1 MKRETLNSRLGFLLL
16 TAGCAIGLGN
26 VWRFPFVVGEHGGA
40 AFVVLYLLFLVILGL
55 PVMTMELA
63 VGRAAKRSLYGAYK
77 TLPKSKFPWHVPGGV
92 FFSGSVILMM
102 YYTTVA
108 GWLLSYTWMYITGA
122 MKTVTPSDTGAVF
135 GALLAS
141 PMNNVLPMLLVVV
154 AGSVV
159 CYIGLQKGVERI
171 TKILMAGLF
180 ILLFVLSFKSMFL
193 PEAKAAMKFYLYPDF
208 SKISFQAIPA
218 AMGQAFFTLSIG
230 IGSVAIFGSYIDRSR
245 SLTGESIQSIIL
257 DTIVALLSG
266 CIIFPACMS
275 YNIPANGGPGLIF
288 ESLPA
293 VFYHMPGGRIWGICF
308 FLFLCAAA
316 MTTVIAV
323 FENLIAFMVD
333 EWHWGRKKA
342 SVICFI
348 AIAIGSL
355 PCALG
360 FNLWKNVQLLG
371 DGSTILD
378 FEDYILSDI
387 LLPLGG
393 LYLVLFCCW
402 KFGWGWKNFMEEANA
417 GTGLKMPAW
426 IQIYCKWI
434 LPVLIISLFI
444 LGVYKRFAV

>member
-1 MKRETLNSRLGFLLL
+1 MERETLNSRLGFLLL

-26 VWRFPFVVGEHGGA
+26 VWRFPFVVGENGGA

-63 VGRAAKRSLYGAYK
+63 VGRAAKRSLFGAYK
-77 TLPKSKFPWHVPGGV
+77 TLPKSKFPWHLPGGV
-92 FFSGSVILMM
+92 FFSGSVILMI

-141 PMNNVLPMLLVVV
+141 PMNNVLPMLFVVV
-154 AGSVV
+154 AGSLV
-159 CYIGLQKGVERI
+159 CYIGLQKGVERV

-193 PEAKAAMKFYLYPDF
+193 PEAKAAMEFYLYPDF
-208 SKISFQAIPA
+208 SKMSFQAIPA

-245 SLTGESIQSIIL
+245 SLTGESAQIIVL

-342 SVICFI
+342 SIICFI

-402 KFGWGWKNFMEEANA
+402 KSGWGWKNFMEEANA

-444 LGVYKRFAV
+444 LGVYKRFVA